1 MNITLT
7 NTEFNEA
14 IQLYLDSIGF
24 NTEKYDIETRVVVG
38 RGGNETRAEITLDK
52 KTKTEQ
58 KKLEEYLDNVVTNEP
73 PFETGDIPT
82 DPVKRTV
89 GDIFKGA

>member
-1 MNITLT
+1 MHITLT
-7 NTEFNEA
+7 GEEFNEA

-24 NTEKYDIETRVVVG
+24 NTEKYDIDTRVVVG
-38 RGGNETRAEITLDK
+38 RGGNETRAEITLDRIK
-52 KTKTEQ
+52 SEPKQIDED
-58 KKLEEYLDNVVTNEP
+58 LDCVVTDEP

>member
-24 NTEKYDIETRVVVG
+24 NTESYDIETRVVVG
-38 RGGNETRAEITLDK
+38 RGGNETRAEISLERKTSNKPNKVSEPVKIEEDKPPFDVDGPK
-52 KTKTEQ
+52 KTTIGS
-58 KKLEEYLDNVVTNEP
+58 V
-73 PFETGDIPT
+73 FG
-82 DPVKRTV
+82 
-89 GDIFKGA
+89 KGE

>member
-52 KTKTEQ
+52 IKYEPNEH
-58 KKLEEYLDNVVTNEP
+58 LSDVTIDEP